1 MGYVTFRIK
10 SVVKNIPTETILQI
24 IIKKKG
30 LFIGMKVRCNF
41 CGANKWY
48 SLAELKEVIDCKGCF
63 NQIIPGIKSP
73 IYYKLSE
80 TIISNLLSDQ
90 TKNKKTFD
98 GNYIVIRTLHSLKND
113 YSNCYSSFI
122 WVPPTEIV
130 YQLGD
135 DKNVTDIDIIAIQDG
150 KLVLGEAKNNEGIQQ
165 KGNRFFNMGG
175 K

>member
-1 MGYVTFRIK
+1 
-10 SVVKNIPTETILQI
+10 
-24 IIKKKG
+24 
-30 LFIGMKVRCNF
+30 MKVRCNF